1 MSNEQNDPAT
11 SASAPGVTMRID
23 LSPDLLEE
31 AKRGRRKTGPI
42 GTAPAAS
49 PTPKLRPSA
58 VTGGIDFQQL
68 FQNIYD
74 AVLITDMNGEVML
87 ANVRAN
93 QFFGASPGQLTRES
107 ILNLIANTDETLL
120 PTILETLT
128 ANRFVLMQ
136 GYCLRIDGSYFAAEI
151 SVNRLRLSGQD
162 YLSFFIRDT
171 TLRKEQEERLRTGHN
186 ALQNSSSGI
195 AITGLDGR
203 IEYWN
208 PAFLSFFG
216 LADGPEIEGHDL
228 RGLLCIPETLDKV
241 VDATSAGETWAG
253 EMEMRRANGTTFF
266 GQVSVAPNLNTNGE
280 TVGMV
285 LSILDVT
292 PQKRAQQQLQAYASE
307 LHQWNSQMQE
317 DLNIA
322 SELHQ
327 AFLPSDFKVFPKGAE
342 PENALVHIRNL
353 YCPSGTIGGDFF
365 DIRALSDH
373 EVALFVSDVMGHGI
387 RSSLVVA
394 TIRGLIEQ
402 LRTMASEPGAFLT
415 HLNTTYTTIFKHIGG
430 TVVFSTAFYAVID
443 THTGILR
450 CANASHPS
458 PYLLRRN
465 ESRCERLSLAEPTGS
480 AALGIFPDKG
490 YTTRE
495 FQLLPNDLLLLYT
508 DGLSEVEGPNG
519 ELYENRRFDEM
530 LKLKLRSPV
539 EELLNSLLADAKEF
553 SGREMFEDDVCLLA
567 AEVERLAAFP
577 KNGK

>member
-1 MSNEQNDPAT
+1 
-11 SASAPGVTMRID
+11 
-23 LSPDLLEE
+23 
-31 AKRGRRKTGPI
+31 
-42 GTAPAAS
+42 
-49 PTPKLRPSA
+49 
-58 VTGGIDFQQL
+58 
-68 FQNIYD
+68 
-74 AVLITDMNGEVML
+74 
-87 ANVRAN
+87 
-93 QFFGASPGQLTRES
+93 
-107 ILNLIANTDETLL
+107 
-120 PTILETLT
+120 
-128 ANRFVLMQ
+128 
-136 GYCLRIDGSYFAAEI
+136 
-151 SVNRLRLSGQD
+151 
-162 YLSFFIRDT
+162 
-171 TLRKEQEERLRTGHN
+171 
-186 ALQNSSSGI
+186 
-195 AITGLDGR
+195 
-203 IEYWN
+203 
-208 PAFLSFFG
+208 
-216 LADGPEIEGHDL
+216 
-228 RGLLCIPETLDKV
+228 
-241 VDATSAGETWAG
+241 
-253 EMEMRRANGTTFF
+253 
-266 GQVSVAPNLNTNGE
+266 
-280 TVGMV
+280 
-285 LSILDVT
+285 VT

>member
-1 MSNEQNDPAT
+1 MTNEPDPAET
-11 SASAPGVTMRID
+11 GNTPGVTMRID

-31 AKRGRRKTGPI
+31 ARRKKLAIEARRKSGPI
-42 GTAPAAS
+42 ATTAKPQV
-49 PTPKLRPSA
+49 PS
-58 VTGGIDFQQL
+58 VTGGVDFQQL
-68 FQNIYD
+68 LQNIYD
-74 AVLITDMNGEVML
+74 AVLITDMNGEIAM

-93 QFFGASPGQLTRES
+93 QFFLTNPGQLTRENVLS
-107 ILNLIANTDETLL
+107 LIANTDETLL
-120 PTILETLT
+120 PTILQTLT

-136 GYCLRIDGSYFAAEI
+136 GYCLRTDGSYFAAEI
-151 SVNRLRLSGQD
+151 SVNRLRLSGRD
-162 YLSFFIRDT
+162 HLSFFIRDT

-195 AITGLDGR
+195 VITGLDGR

-208 PAFLSFFG
+208 PAFLSFFA
-216 LADGPEIEGHDL
+216 LTEAQQVEGHDL
-228 RGLLCIPETLDKV
+228 HSFLCVPETLDEV
-241 VDATSAGETWAG
+241 IATTSSGEAWTG
-253 EMEMRRANGTTFF
+253 ELEMRRLNGGTFF
-266 GQVSVAPNLNTNGE
+266 GQVAVAPNLNTNGDP
-280 TVGMV
+280 VGMV

-292 PQKRAQQQLQAYASE
+292 PQKRAQQQLQAYATE

-327 AFLPSDFKVFPKGAE
+327 AFLPSDFRVFPKGAE
-342 PENALVHIRNL
+342 PNNALIHIRNL

-402 LRTMASEPGAFLT
+402 LRTMAREPGAFLT

-430 TVVFSTAFYAVID
+430 TVVFSTALYAVID
-443 THTGILR
+443 TESGILR
-450 CANASHPS
+450 CANASHPA
-458 PYLLRRN
+458 PYVLRRN
-465 ESRCERLSLAEPTGS
+465 EARCERLSLAEPQGS

-495 FQLLPNDLLLLYT
+495 FQLSPKDLLLLFT
-508 DGLSEVEGPNG
+508 DGLSEAEAPNG
-519 ELYENRRFDEM
+519 ELYESRRFEEM
-530 LKLKLRSPV
+530 LRSKLNSPV
-539 EELLNSLLADAKEF
+539 DELLNSLLADARAF

-567 AEVERLAAFP
+567 AEVERFSR
-577 KNGK
+577 NGS

>member
-1 MSNEQNDPAT
+1 MTNEPTDPSST
-11 SASAPGVTMRID
+11 GNAPGVTMRID

-42 GTAPAAS
+42 GTAVAPGG
-49 PTPKLRPSA
+49 RPFA
-58 VTGGIDFQQL
+58 FTGGIDFQQL

-74 AVLITDMNGEVML
+74 AVLITDMNGGVVM
-87 ANVRAN
+87 ANVRAH
-93 QFFGASPGQLTRES
+93 QFFNAAPGQLTRES
-107 ILNLIANTDETLL
+107 VLNLVANTDDTLL

-136 GYCLRIDGSYFAAEI
+136 GYCLRTDGSFFAAEI

-162 YLSFFIRDT
+162 FLSFFIRDT

-208 PAFLSFFG
+208 PAFLSFFA
-216 LADGPEIEGHDL
+216 LTETQQVEGNDL
-228 RGLLCIPETLDKV
+228 RTLLCAPETLDV
-241 VDATSAGETWAG
+241 IISTTAAGQTWTG
-253 EMEMRRANGTTFF
+253 ELEMKRTNETTFF
-266 GQVSVAPNLNTNGE
+266 GQVSAAPNLNTNGE

-402 LRTMASEPGAFLT
+402 LRSMAREPGAFLT
-415 HLNTTYTTIFKHIGG
+415 HLNTAYTTIFKHIGG
-430 TVVFSTAFYAVID
+430 TVVFSTALYAVID

-450 CANASHPS
+450 CANASHPA
-458 PYLLRRN
+458 PYLLRRS
-465 ESRCERLSLAEPTGS
+465 ESRCERLSLMEPSGS

-495 FQLLPNDLLLLYT
+495 FQLSPNDLLLLYT

-519 ELYENRRFDEM
+519 ELYESRRFDEM
-530 LKLKLRSPV
+530 LLSKLRCPV
-539 EELLNSLLADAKEF
+539 DELLNSLLADAKEF
-553 SGREMFEDDVCLLA
+553 SGREIFEDDVCLLA
-567 AEVERLAAFP
+567 AEVERLASFP
-577 KNGK
+577 HNGK